1 MIDFP
6 EHEMQTYRFTLR
18 STHFMVTASEGNFE
32 VYYSDSKYMPAPME
46 GSWVR
51 LDDTDVLY
59 WIGVVYAYKVT
70 DDTTRNV
77 YSSQDYRIMGA
88 ACQMLNQIPEFEDL
102 EYIIGYSSYV
112 GTTDYFEYISGHS
125 SYVGTTDYTDWSDR
139 AKEWLETQRRNS
151 VVTNVHPLAE
161 GAD

>member
-6 EHEMQTYRFTLR
+6 TDEMQTYRFTLR
-18 STHFMVTASEGNFE
+18 TTHYRVEALNGNFE
-32 VYYSDSKYMPAPME
+32 VYYSDSSTMPNP
-46 GSWVR
+46 GDISWVL

-88 ACQMLNQIPEFEDL
+88 ACQMLNQVPEFEDL

-139 AKEWLETQRRNS
+139 AKEWLERDRRLNIPTS
-151 VVTNVHPLAE
+151 FNPEAE

>member
-6 EHEMQTYRFTLR
+6 TDESQTYHFRLR
-18 STHFMVTASEGNFE
+18 NTDYSVYNRDGNFD
-32 VYYSDSKYMPAPME
+32 VAISD
-46 GSWVR
+46 GSQFVDV
-51 LDDTDVLY
+51 DDSDICY

-88 ACQMLNQIPEFEDL
+88 VCQMLDQVPDFEAL
-102 EYIIGYSSYV
+102 EKIIGYGQGV
-112 GTTDYFEYISGHS
+112 GCSEYA
-125 SYVGTTDYTDWSDR
+125 DWSTR
-139 AKEWLETQRRNS
+139 AKQWLERERRWNIPAL
-151 VVTNVHPLAE
+151 TNPLAE